1 MKRRKPWLMYLGLA
15 YLAALVLFA
24 LFGPMIRTGQL
35 FDIAKSVDPTL
46 RTFDSVTDR
55 VSARPFQEPGGALML
70 GTDELGRDIVS
81 RLAQGARVSLFVGF
95 AVQFIA
101 VSVGI
106 LFGVM
111 GVMGPKWLR
120 SPLNRFTDGM
130 FAFPDILLA
139 VLIVALLGPRMEAV
153 IVALSITAW
162 PSVARLVATQVASIK
177 DREYVVA
184 AKAAGASTWYQVTRH
199 IIPQLTGVLLAVST
213 VNLAGT
219 ILAESTLSFIGI
231 GVQDPMPSWGNM
243 TNQAR
248 LNMASYPTLLIW
260 PCAIISLTIFA
271 LNFVGDGLLAIVD
284 PKGDR

>member
-1 MKRRKPWLMYLGLA
+1 MKRRRNWLMLAGLV
-15 YLAALVLFA
+15 YLAALLLFA
-24 LFGPMIRTGQL
+24 LVGPALRTIQL
-35 FDIAKSVDPTL
+35 FDVAKAVDPTL
-46 RTFDSVTDR
+46 STFDAVTDR
-55 VSARPFQEPGGALML
+55 VSARPFQAPGGALWL

-101 VSVGI
+101 VTVGV

-111 GVMGPKWLR
+111 GVMGPRWLR

-153 IVALSITAW
+153 IVALSVTAW

-184 AKAAGASTWYQVTRH
+184 AKAAGASTLYQVTRH
-199 IIPQLTGVLLAVST
+199 IVPQLFGVLLAVST

-219 ILAESTLSFIGI
+219 ILGESTLSFLGI

-248 LNMASYPTLLIW
+248 INMASYPTLLIW
-260 PCAIISLTIFA
+260 PCAIISMTIFA
-271 LNFVGDGLLAIVD
+271 LNFVGDGLMAIVD
-284 PKGDR
+284 PKGDK